1 MNSTQLMF
9 SFPYAERKSIAPPSE
24 VLIDSFF
31 PEEDADKL
39 AQIESYNKH
48 LFRPNTYLHKWWA
61 RRSGV
66 TFRYIL
72 KQLSSE
78 PALRDFYTPGGLEGL
93 TILDPMMGGATT
105 LHEAIR
111 LGANIIGYDVDP
123 IPVLQARATLTE
135 ISLEEKRA
143 VFNKFFE
150 KLHNSLSSYFET
162 SCPTCQEKSVMQF
175 MLYGL
180 KRKTDKDEA
189 LFVDSFTLRAETNG
203 DNKTILDFYPSL
215 KVGRGNRTWLLIDKV
230 EAKKSGIYDKYSEIL
245 EIPFTDRYVPLVM
258 VGKCVRHGQFF
269 KAPDQRDIQNMVAAS
284 TRVASLVF
292 PGDNGFVVPQ
302 GPKSNDLIARGVT
315 HFFDLFSPRQRI
327 YLSEAKRCID
337 ETAPEHRL
345 WLSLLV
351 STSLEFNSLL
361 CGYKGVDQ
369 RRPGAIRHVFSH
381 HAYSFPCTALE
392 NNPVFKARTSGTLL
406 NLFEKRIISAG
417 LWAKG
422 PIERRWS
429 GVRWEKVMIQG
440 ELDLGQ
446 ECQSLDGFA
455 DKTRTFIVKQN
466 DSSVLPLPDQ
476 AIDYVVTDPPYFDN
490 VQYSDLSHFFRCWL
504 HWFLPDQANW
514 QYQPLLS
521 AVSESRENEE
531 KFGGIL
537 AKIWQECHRVL
548 ARPHGRLIFTY
559 HHWRAAAWAQLTIAL
574 AGARF
579 RLMNGYVVHSEN
591 PISVH
596 IRSLRALKHDAILVL
611 KPCDADDI
619 GYWEKPV
626 SIKMD
631 DSASFCRGCT
641 QYLGWI
647 LEQDFD
653 HEKIC
658 DLWKDFIG
666 SD

>member
-1 MNSTQLMF
+1 MNSIQLMF
-9 SFPYAERKSIAPPSE
+9 SFPHAERKLIAPPSE
-24 VLIDSFF
+24 VVIDSFF
-31 PEEDADKL
+31 PEENADKL

-78 PALRDFYTPGGLEGL
+78 PALRNFYSPGGLEGL

-111 LGANIIGYDVDP
+111 LGANVIGYDVDP

-135 ISLEEKRA
+135 ISLQEKRA
-143 VFNKFFE
+143 VFNEFFE
-150 KLHNSLSSYFET
+150 KLYNSLSPYYET
-162 SCPTCQEKSVMQF
+162 SCPNCHEKSDMQF

-180 KRKTDKDEA
+180 RRKVDKDEA

-203 DNKTILDFYPSL
+203 DKKTILDFYPSL
-215 KVGRGNRTWLLIDKV
+215 KVSIGNRTWLLIDKDD
-230 EAKKSGIYDKYSEIL
+230 AKKSGINYKHSELL

-258 VGKCVRHGQFF
+258 VGKCAHHGQFF
-269 KAPDQRDIQNMVAAS
+269 KAPDHRDIQNIVTAS
-284 TRVASLVF
+284 TRIASLTF
-292 PGDNGFVVPQ
+292 PGNNGFVVPQ

-315 HFFDLFSPRQRI
+315 YFFELFSHRQRI
-327 YLSEAKRCID
+327 YLSEAKRYID

-345 WLSLLV
+345 WLSLLI

-392 NNPVFKARTSGTLL
+392 NNPVFKARTSGTLI
-406 NLFEKRIISAG
+406 NLFENRIVNAG

-429 GVRWEKVMIQG
+429 GVKWEKVMIQG
-440 ELDLGQ
+440 ELDLGH
-446 ECQSLDGFA
+446 ECQSLDEFT
-455 DKTRTFIVKQN
+455 DKTRSFIIRQN

-611 KPCDADDI
+611 KPCDAGDTR
-619 GYWEKPV
+619 YWEKPV

-647 LEQDFD
+647 LEHDFNHD
-653 HEKIC
+653 KIC
-658 DLWKDFIG
+658 RLWKDFIG

>member
-1 MNSTQLMF
+1 MF
-9 SFPYAERKSIAPPSE
+9 SFPPAERKFIAPPAE
-24 VLIDSFF
+24 VVIDSFF

-61 RRSGV
+61 RRSGI

-72 KQLSSE
+72 KQLCPE
-78 PALRDFYTPGGLEGL
+78 PALRDFYSPGGLEGL

-111 LGANIIGYDVDP
+111 LGANVIGYDVDP

-135 ISLEEKRA
+135 ISLPEKRA
-143 VFNKFFE
+143 VFNDFFE
-150 KLHNSLSSYFET
+150 KLYNSLFPYFET
-162 SCPTCQEKSVMQF
+162 SCPNCHEKSDMQF

-180 KRKTDKDEA
+180 RRRIDKDEV
-189 LFVDSFTLRAETNG
+189 LLVDSFTLRAETNG

-215 KVGRGNRTWLLIDKV
+215 KVSLGKRTWLLIDKD
-230 EAKKSGIYDKYSEIL
+230 EAKKSGINDKHSELL
-245 EIPFTDRYVPLVM
+245 EIPFTDRYVPLVI
-258 VGKCVRHGQFF
+258 VGKCVHHGQFF
-269 KAPDQRDIQNMVAAS
+269 KAPDHRDMQNIVTAS
-284 TRVASLVF
+284 TRAAGLTF
-292 PGDNGFVVPQ
+292 PGNNGFVVPQ
-302 GPKSNDLIARGVT
+302 GPKSTDLITRGVT
-315 HFFDLFSPRQRI
+315 QYCDLFSYRQRI
-327 YLSEAKRCID
+327 YLSEAKRYID

-392 NNPVFKARTSGTLL
+392 NNPVFKARTSGTLI
-406 NLFEKRIISAG
+406 NLFENRIINAG

-429 GVRWEKVMIQG
+429 GVKWEKVVIQG
-440 ELDLGQ
+440 ELDLGH
-446 ECQSLDGFA
+446 ECQSLDGFT
-455 DKTRTFIVKQN
+455 DKTRSFIIRQN

-504 HWFLPDQANW
+504 HWFLPGQANW

-521 AVSESRENEE
+521 AVSESRESEE
-531 KFGGIL
+531 KFGDIL

-626 SIKMD
+626 NIKMD

-647 LEQDFD
+647 LEHDFD
-653 HEKIC
+653 HDKIC
-658 DLWKDFIG
+658 YLWKDFIG

>member
-1 MNSTQLMF
+1 MNRTQLMF
-9 SFPYAERKSIAPPSE
+9 SFSNAERKFVAPPSE
-24 VLIDSFF
+24 VAIDSFF
-31 PEEDADKL
+31 PEETADKL

-66 TFRYIL
+66 TFRSIL

-111 LGANIIGYDVDP
+111 LGANVIGYDVDP

-135 ISLEEKRA
+135 ISLQEKRA
-143 VFNKFFE
+143 VFNEFFE
-150 KLHNSLSSYFET
+150 KLDKNLSLYFET
-162 SCPTCQEKSVMQF
+162 SCPNCHEKSDMQF

-180 KRKTDKDEA
+180 RRKIDKDEA

-203 DNKTILDFYPSL
+203 DKKTILDFYPSL
-215 KVGRGNRTWLLIDKV
+215 EVTLGNRTWLLIDKD
-230 EAKKSGIYDKYSEIL
+230 EAKKSGINDKHSEL
-245 EIPFTDRYVPLVM
+245 LGIPFMDRYVPLVM
-258 VGKCVRHGQFF
+258 VGKCAHHGQFF
-269 KAPDQRDIQNMVAAS
+269 KAPDHKDIQNMVAAS
-284 TRVASLVF
+284 TRVASLTF
-292 PGDNGFVVPQ
+292 PGDNGFGVPQ

-315 HFFDLFSPRQRI
+315 HFFDLFSHRQRI
-327 YLSEAKRCID
+327 YLSEAKRYID

-345 WLSLLV
+345 WLSLLI

-392 NNPVFKARTSGTLL
+392 NNPVFKDRTSGTLR
-406 NLFEKRIISAG
+406 NLFEKRIINAG

-429 GVRWEKVMIQG
+429 GVRWEKVMIEG

-446 ECQSLDGFA
+446 ECQSLDEFT
-455 DKTRTFIVKQN
+455 DKTRSFIIRQN
-466 DSSVLPLPDQ
+466 DSSVLPLPDH

-521 AVSESRENEE
+521 AVAESRENES

-611 KPCDADDI
+611 KPFDADDT
-619 GYWEKPV
+619 GHWEKPV

-647 LEQDFD
+647 LDNDFD
-653 HEKIC
+653 HDTIC
-658 DLWKDFIG
+658 HLWKDFIR
-666 SD
+666 SE